1 MSVLQILMAAQFDN
15 LHQSLFSS
23 GSTRKR
29 PTNGTRFVKRNIE
42 SGQRGLINIKALVG
56 NIWEAGT
63 DCSVALQLRNMK
75 RDDLQIREGFQY
87 SDNPQCQSRIL
98 DHHKRNNWRRNTWD
112 VHEIHHEC
120 SDFVPYWD
128 PNNDNDLRVVQFR
141 MKLWP
146 GCIDHLL
153 LRQLHVTYDLGKERL
168 RYSWYGYHWFSPT
181 SGWSFFDTCDYDD
194 GPYIFSGNLPRPA
207 WL

>member
-1 MSVLQILMAAQFDN
+1 MQFVNNLSVLQILMAAQFDN

-87 SDNPQCQSRIL
+87 SDNPQCQTGNSGPSQTQQLEAR
-98 DHHKRNNWRRNTWD
+98 
-112 VHEIHHEC
+112 
-120 SDFVPYWD
+120 
-128 PNNDNDLRVVQFR
+128 
-141 MKLWP
+141 
-146 GCIDHLL
+146 LL
-153 LRQLHVTYDLGKERL
+153 GR
-168 RYSWYGYHWFSPT
+168 S
-181 SGWSFFDTCDYDD
+181 
-194 GPYIFSGNLPRPA
+194 
-207 WL
+207 

>member
-56 NIWEAGT
+56 NEWEAGT
-63 DCSVALQLRNMK
+63 DCSVALQLRNKK

-87 SDNPQCQSRIL
+87 SDNPQCQTGIL
-98 DHHKRNNWRRNTWD
+98 DRHKQNNWRRGFWD
-112 VHEIHHEC
+112 VHEIHHGC

-128 PNNDNDLRVVQFR
+128 PDGNDLPVVQFR

-168 RYSWYGYHWFSPT
+168 RYSWYGYHWFSPR

>member
-23 GSTRKR
+23 GSTSKR
-29 PTNGTRFVKRNIE
+29 PTNGTRFIKRNIE

-87 SDNPQCQSRIL
+87 SDNPQCQTKIL

-112 VHEIHHEC
+112 VHEIHHGC

-128 PNNDNDLRVVQFR
+128 PDNDSRVVQFR

-146 GCIDHLL
+146 SCIDHLL

-168 RYSWYGYHWFSPT
+168 RYSWYGDHWFSPR
-181 SGWSFFDTCDYDD
+181 SGWSYFDTCDHDD
-194 GPYIFSGNLPRPA
+194 CIPRCYVPYIFSGNLP
-207 WL
+207 